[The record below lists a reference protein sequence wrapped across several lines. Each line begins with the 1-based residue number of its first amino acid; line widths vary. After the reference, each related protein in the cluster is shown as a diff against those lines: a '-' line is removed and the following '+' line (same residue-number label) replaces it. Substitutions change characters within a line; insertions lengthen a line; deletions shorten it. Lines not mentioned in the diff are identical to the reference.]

1 MADWWRCLPWCSDP
15 RARWGR
21 RAERA
26 ALRHLRRR
34 GLRLVTRNY
43 RARGGEIDLIM
54 HDGAILVFVEVR
66 LRSNDRFGDGAAS
79 VGLAKQRRLIRAA
92 RQFIAARASPQTHCR
107 FDVVSVR
114 KPHYRLHLQWIRN
127 AFTA

>member
-1 MADWWRCLPWCSDP
+1 LSRCLPWCSDP
-15 RARWGR
+15 RARRGR

-26 ALRHLRRR
+26 ALRHLRLR
-34 GLRLVTRNY
+34 GLRLVARNY
-43 RARGGEIDLIM
+43 RTRGGEIDLIM
-54 HDGAILVFVEVR
+54 RDGTTLVFVEVR
-66 LRSNDRFGDGAAS
+66 LRSNARFGDGAAS
-79 VGLAKQRRLIRAA
+79 VGAVKQRRLTHAA
-92 RQFIAARASPQTHCR
+92 QQFVAAHALSQTRCR